1 LTDTLQRSRRTRP
14 PIHVESGS
22 DVGAP
27 EIGSSSAAGAAS
39 SSTSRCRRIAVVGC
53 GHVGL
58 VLAAGLVRLGHEVVG
73 VDVAEGLVADLNDGV
88 LYLHEPGLSELLSD
102 GLENGRLRFTT
113 NYDAAI
119 PEAELIFLAVDTP
132 QTLAG
137 AANMRNIREATRS
150 IALALNGSS
159 PIIVNKSTSPIGTGE
174 TIEEILRSAFQE
186 RQREPRIVS
195 NPEFLRQ
202 GRAVEDFLNPDRIVI
217 GSRSAADAQE
227 VAELFQPLGGEV
239 IVTDLRTAEMIKYVS
254 NAFLA
259 TRVSFINEVSRL
271 CEAIGVDIDSVIDGI
286 AEDPRIGR
294 SFFHPGI
301 GFGGSCLPKDVAAL
315 RFIGETHGVATPVLS
330 GVQEVNQAQRTGA
343 VRRLRARLG
352 SLEGR
357 TIGVWGLTFKAH
369 TEDTRESPALD
380 VVGLLTNAGAIVQSF
395 DPAVAK
401 NPALLPEQYRHT
413 LRASPAE
420 AARGAHALA
429 VLTDWPHFATADFTE
444 IRDGMAGRL
453 IFDGRNVLDKA
464 AVEALGFAYMGVGRT
479 PTLPLRRRDD
489 V

>member
-1 LTDTLQRSRRTRP
+1 MTDTLQRRTTGRQRREAELLELPFPADETT
-14 PIHVESGS
+14 ESK
-22 DVGAP
+22 
-27 EIGSSSAAGAAS
+27 SASAR
-39 SSTSRCRRIAVVGC
+39 TSARRIAVVGC

-58 VLAAGLVRLGHEVVG
+58 VLSGGLVMLGHEVVG
-73 VDVAEGLVADLNDGV
+73 VDIAEAHVADLNNGLV
-88 LYLHEPGLSELLSD
+88 QLHEPGLRELLEE
-102 GLENGRLRFTT
+102 GLRTHKLRFTT
-113 NYDAAI
+113 SYEDAI

-137 AANMRNIREATRS
+137 AANLRNIRDATRS
-150 IALALNGSS
+150 IARALNGSS

-174 TIEEILRSAFQE
+174 TIEEILRTAFQE

-217 GSRSAADAQE
+217 GSRSASDAQE
-227 VAELFQPLGGEV
+227 VAELFVELGGEV
-239 IVTDLRTAEMIKYVS
+239 ILTDLRTAEMIKYVS

-271 CEAIGVDIDSVIDGI
+271 CEAIDVDIDRVLDGI
-286 AEDPRIGR
+286 AQDPRIGR
-294 SFFHPGI
+294 SFFQPGI

-380 VVGLLTNAGAIVQSF
+380 VIGLFTNAGAIVQTY
-395 DPAVAK
+395 DPAVSP
-401 NPALLPEQYRHT
+401 NPALVPEHLRHA
-413 LRASPAE
+413 LRPSAVE
-420 AARGAHALA
+420 AARGADALA
-429 VLTDWPHFATADFTE
+429 VLTDWPEFATTDLADVR
-444 IRDGMAGRL
+444 IAMAGRL
-453 IFDGRNVLDKA
+453 IFDGRNILDKKT
-464 AVEALGFAYMGVGRT
+464 VEASGFAYMGVGRA
-479 PTLPLRRRDD
+479 PTRQLRRRDD